1 MDMMKNE
8 LSVLKEKELILDS
21 SEQNCVRLM
30 NLHKAKGLEGN
41 IVIMAEAKNHKFS
54 GGKYTDLVAK
64 RQVYVPLKT
73 SDYSYMD
80 YLTFYPNER
89 KQAEDKYFGEQ
100 LRLEYVAATRAKQAF
115 IFVYT
120 FERKKTC
127 DRQTYN
133 EQNRQRTAA
142 DKQCHSAKC
151 CAGGA
156 DKRQGYIRRGEQ
168 QPKCF

>member
-73 SDYSYMD
+73 SDFSYMD
-80 YLTFYPNER
+80 YLTFYLM
-89 KQAEDKYFGEQ
+89 KGS
-100 LRLEYVAATRAKQAF
+100 
-115 IFVYT
+115 
-120 FERKKTC
+120 
-127 DRQTYN
+127 
-133 EQNRQRTAA
+133 RQRINILANSSGLNMLRP
-142 DKQCHSAKC
+142 Q
-151 CAGGA
+151 
-156 DKRQGYIRRGEQ
+156 EQ
-168 QPKCF
+168 SRLLYLCIL

>member
-64 RQVYVPLKT
+64 RQVYLPLKT

-80 YLTFYPNER
+80 YLTS
-89 KQAEDKYFGEQ
+89 
-100 LRLEYVAATRAKQAF
+100 VS
-115 IFVYT
+115 YT
-120 FERKKTC
+120 HLTLPTIC
-127 DRQTYN
+127 
-133 EQNRQRTAA
+133 
-142 DKQCHSAKC
+142 SV
-151 CAGGA
+151 
-156 DKRQGYIRRGEQ
+156 
-168 QPKCF
+168 